1 MATNTNPKDL
11 VDTLNRFETP
21 DAIADYLRGFGIK
34 GDVEDSESCVISNW
48 IMQNVDCAGVS
59 TSDEIHVYG
68 YDWVDQGSADYEI
81 STCVKM
87 FIDLFDRGFYPDLVI
102 EYDDDYWGG
111 CNCSGCVQ
119 DYDDLRY
126 EDNLY

>member
-21 DAIADYLRGFGIK
+21 DAIAEFLRGFEVK
-34 GDVEDSESCVISNW
+34 GDVEDSESCIISNW

-59 TSDEIHVYG
+59 TSDEIHIYG
-68 YDWVDQGSADYEI
+68 YNWLEDGSADYEI
-81 STCVKM
+81 SNCVKQ
-87 FIDLFDRGFYPDLVI
+87 FIELFDRGFYPDLII
-102 EYDDDYWGG
+102 EYPEYDFG
-111 CNCSGCVQ
+111 CSCPSCNQ

-126 EDNLY
+126 ENNLY